1 MGGNRLCRQAR
12 DLGLTK
18 TQLQH
23 SSLARMLL
31 HLVAAHFTPV
41 CTARG
46 RRDALCLALRLGQF
60 VELRLDALLLDLFV
74 LDGFLVGYIEA
85 DVRQGRFF

>member
-1 MGGNRLCRQAR
+1 MGGNRPCRQAR

-18 TQLQH
+18 THLQH
-23 SSLARMLL
+23 SALGRMLL
-31 HLVAAHFTPV
+31 HSVAAHFAPV

-46 RRDALCLALRLGQF
+46 RRDDLCLALRLGQF
-60 VELRLDALLLDLFV
+60 VELLLGALLLDLFV
-74 LDGFLVGYIEA
+74 LNGFLVGFIEA